1 MIKIIQV
8 RRDLGDVYIT
18 FQYDYEGQIFTV
30 VIDAREVVDRMKE
43 VKRLLR
49 RQLTHQDLKNV
60 VTALIEE
67 IRQGRQPLLEVF
79 RYEDYIGVD
88 LEA

>member
-8 RRDLGDVYIT
+8 RRDLGDVYVT

-49 RQLTHQDLKNV
+49 RPLTHQDLKNV
-60 VTALIEE
+60 VTAMIEE